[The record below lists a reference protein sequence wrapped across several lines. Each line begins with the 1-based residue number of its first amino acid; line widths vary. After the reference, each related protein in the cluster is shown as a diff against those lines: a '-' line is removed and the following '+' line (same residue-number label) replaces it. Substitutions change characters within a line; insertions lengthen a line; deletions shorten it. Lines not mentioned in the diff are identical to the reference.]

1 MIRAVIFDFDGLILD
16 TEMPAYEAWKE
27 IFVENGLDLS
37 VADYAAVMGSSEI
50 DAGWYPVQHINAA
63 TGLALDPTM
72 TAQAAERRRR
82 ALIDRQP
89 VMPGVTAALSRAVDL
104 GLLTA
109 VASSSRREWVVGYLD
124 RLDLSQYFTAV
135 VTREDTA
142 RTKPAPDLFLA
153 VLDALGAEP
162 REAIVLE
169 DSYNGVVA
177 SAAAGIFTVAV
188 PNALTRDADF
198 SRADLVIESLAATR
212 LDELIHRAENGRR

>member
-37 VADYAAVMGSSEI
+37 VTDYASVMGSSEV

-63 TGLALDPTM
+63 TGLTLDPSM
-72 TAQAAERRRR
+72 TEQAAEKRRR
-82 ALIDRQP
+82 ALIDRQAA
-89 VMPGVTAALSRAVDL
+89 MPGVTAALARAVDL

-109 VASSSRREWVVGYLD
+109 VASSSRREWVEGYLD
-124 RLDLSQYFTAV
+124 RLGLSQYFSAI
-135 VTREDTA
+135 VTREDATH
-142 RTKPAPDLFLA
+142 TKPAPDLFLA
-153 VLDALGAEP
+153 VLDALGAKPE
-162 REAIVLE
+162 EAIVLE

-198 SRADLVIESLAATR
+198 SQADLVIKSLAATS